1 MEEKPKVVYI
11 MGTARSGSTILGVT
25 LDNCEGIFYGGELG
39 GWIERSGRSSYEG
52 SERTGL
58 WNTVLE
64 RVNGGAELFDKD
76 VRGALERS
84 SAALR
89 LDRWPARR
97 RLRGRWQRLTESLYR
112 TIAQETGAGHIVDT
126 SSHPLR
132 AHELQ
137 RLDGVEL
144 HLIYLVRDPHGVVAS
159 FTTPGQAKYSDSIF
173 ITNAYI
179 SLTNLLAAWVFLR
192 QPRAR
197 RLFLRH
203 EDFVADPEGV
213 LREILRGIGSDAEIP
228 DLGSLQTGRAFQGNI
243 LLRKGQVSLKGRPD
257 EPPRRLLTTL
267 MQLPWPAVH
276 SRLRP
281 RARAS
286 GERRS

>member
-1 MEEKPKVVYI
+1 MDEKPKVVYI

-25 LDNCEGIFYGGELG
+25 LDNCEGIFYAGELG
-39 GWIERSGRSSYEG
+39 GWIERSGRSSYDG

-64 RVNGGAELFDKD
+64 RVSGAGELFEEED

-84 SAALR
+84 SAAFR
-89 LDRWPARR
+89 PDRWRTRR
-97 RLRGRWQRLTESLYR
+97 RLRGRWQHVTESLYR
-112 TIAQETGAGHIVDT
+112 TIVGETGAKHVVDT

-132 AHELQ
+132 ARELQ
-137 RLDGVEL
+137 RLGGVEL

-159 FTTPGQAKYSDSIF
+159 FTTPGPARYSDSVF

-179 SLTNLLAAWVFLR
+179 SLTNLLATWVFLR
-192 QPRAR
+192 QPRGR
-197 RLFLRH
+197 RLFVRH

-213 LREILRGIGSDAEIP
+213 LQAILRGIESGAEIP
-228 DLGSLQTGRAFQGNI
+228 DLASLQTGRAFQGNI
-243 LLRKGQVSLKGRPD
+243 LLRQGKVSLKGSPD
-257 EPPRRLLTTL
+257 APSRRLLTSL
-267 MQLPWPAVH
+267 MQLPWPAIH

-281 RARAS
+281 TTPAS
-286 GERRS
+286 SER